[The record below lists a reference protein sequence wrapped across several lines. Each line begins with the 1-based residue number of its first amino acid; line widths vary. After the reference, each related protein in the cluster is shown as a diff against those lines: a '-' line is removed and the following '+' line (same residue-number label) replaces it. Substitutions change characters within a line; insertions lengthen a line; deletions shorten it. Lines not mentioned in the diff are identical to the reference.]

1 MRNVLLYG
9 LCGGL
14 GEVYT
19 LNTPAGKKT
28 FTDEAEYQRL
38 KQAVADY
45 DTAYGIAYAYN
56 LTPPPNWADFE
67 AGNGAAV
74 IDTYRAA
81 AAGNVQKTSGAM
93 LNTNTGQ
100 ATYSILLPVDGTKYY
115 RTTSKEDFER
125 YTRYISLYNE
135 CYAIAVKYGFEKPMW
150 AQFEAG
156 QGEKVL
162 QQYKQLE
169 ANKLT
174 ADKEEAARI
183 AAAATERAKA
193 EADAAAALAE
203 QKAAAADVQLAK
215 QTGDAQ
221 AQQTAQAALAKTVQK
236 AAEAQQ
242 AAQVAQAADVTYE
255 APAATGNNQTAK
267 KGGIPWWGWA
277 LGVVVGGV
285 VLYKVFGGKKK
296 GKKK

>member
-1 MRNVLLYG
+1 MLYYTDCAAVWAMFTRSTRQVFANQAVL
-9 LCGGL
+9 
-14 GEVYT
+14 
-19 LNTPAGKKT
+19 A
-28 FTDEAEYQRL
+28 DEAEYKRL
-38 KQAVADY
+38 KQVVYDY

-81 AAGNVQKTSGAM
+81 AAGKAQKNSGAII
-93 LNTNTGQ
+93 NTQTGQ

-115 RTTSKEDFER
+115 KTTSKEDFER
-125 YTRYISLYNE
+125 YTRYISLFNE
-135 CYAIAVKYGFEKPMW
+135 CYAIAVKYGFEKPVW

-162 QQYKQLE
+162 QNYKQLE

-203 QKAAAADVQLAK
+203 QKAAAADVSLAK

-221 AQQTAQAALAKTVQK
+221 AQQTAQQALAVTVQK

-242 AAQVAQAADVTYE
+242 AAQVAQSADITYE
-255 APAATGNNQTAK
+255 QPATTGNNQTAK

-285 VLYKVFGGKKK
+285 VFYKVFGGKKK
-296 GKKK
+296 GKK

>member
-19 LNTPAGKKT
+19 LNTPGGKKT
-28 FTDEAEYQRL
+28 FTNEAEYKRL
-38 KQAVADY
+38 KQAVNDY

-74 IDTYRAA
+74 IDSYRAA
-81 AAGNVQKTSGAM
+81 AAGKGQKTSGAI
-93 LNTNTGQ
+93 LNATTGQ

-115 RTTSKEDFER
+115 KTTSKEDFER
-125 YTRYISLYNE
+125 YTRYISLFNE
-135 CYAIAVKYGFEKPMW
+135 CYAIAVKYGFEKPVW

-221 AQQTAQAALAKTVQK
+221 ATQTAQAALAKTVQK
-236 AAEAQQ
+236 AAQAQQ

-255 APAATGNNQTAK
+255 APAAQGNTQTTTK

-285 VLYKVFGGKKK
+285 VLYKAFGGKKK
-296 GKKK
+296 GKK